1 MSFTLEVKNE
11 LKKLSKDSDEKKDFL
26 RRVFLLNGS
35 IMDPQKEYHME
46 IFSDSKELAKVICDT
61 LLEFGVS
68 AKIIEKKYNY
78 ATYVKEAESIALFLN
93 IIGAHKALLDFEN
106 VKVMHEMNNQINRV
120 VNCETA
126 NLSKI
131 VNTAVRQIEAINKI
145 KDNIGL
151 ANLPDGLRELAEL
164 RLKNPDMGLEELGKL
179 LSKPLGKSGV
189 NHRFKR
195 IEEIAE
201 GLTSLKGSF

>member
-1 MSFTLEVKNE
+1 MSFTVDVKNE
-11 LKKLSKDSDEKKDFL
+11 LKTLSKDSDEKKDFL

-35 IMDPQKEYHME
+35 IMDPMTEYHLE
-46 IFSDSKELAKVICDT
+46 IFSDSKELAETICE
-61 LLEFGVS
+61 LLIEFNIN

-93 IIGAHKALLDFEN
+93 IIGAHKALLNFEN

-131 VNTAVRQIEAINKI
+131 VNAAVRQIEAINKI
-145 KDNIGL
+145 KETIGL
-151 ANLPDGLRELAEL
+151 VNLPEGLREIAEL

-189 NHRFKR
+189 NHRFKK
-195 IEEIAE
+195 IEEIANT
-201 GLTSLKGSF
+201 L

>member
-1 MSFTLEVKNE
+1 MSFTSDVKDE
-11 LKKLSKDSDEKKDFL
+11 LKLLNKDNDEKKDFL

-35 IMDPQKEYHME
+35 ITDPNKEYHME
-46 IFSDSKELAKVICDT
+46 IFSDSKELAESICDI
-61 LLEFGVS
+61 LLEFRIS
-68 AKIIEKKYNY
+68 AKVIEKKYNY

-93 IIGAHKALLDFEN
+93 IIGAHMALLNFEN

-131 VNTAVRQIEAINKI
+131 VNAAVRQIDAINKI
-145 KDNIGL
+145 NDIMGL
-151 ANLPDGLRELAEL
+151 ANLPEGLRELAEL

-179 LSKPLGKSGV
+179 LVKPLGKSGV
-189 NHRFKR
+189 NHRFKK

-201 GLTSLKGSF
+201 SING

>member
-1 MSFTLEVKNE
+1 M
-11 LKKLSKDSDEKKDFL
+11 
-26 RRVFLLNGS
+26 LNGS
-35 IMDPQKEYHME
+35 IIDPMTEYHLE
-46 IFSDSKELAKVICDT
+46 IVSDSKELAETICE
-61 LLEFGVS
+61 LLIEFGIN
-68 AKIIEKKYNY
+68 AKVIEKKYNY

-93 IIGAHKALLDFEN
+93 IVGAHKALLNFEN
-106 VKVMHEMNNQINRV
+106 IKVMHEMNNQINRV

-131 VNTAVRQIEAINKI
+131 VNAAVRQIDAINKI
-145 KDNIGL
+145 KDTIGL
-151 ANLPDGLRELAEL
+151 NNLPEGLREIAEL

-195 IEEIAE
+195 IEELADGIQ
-201 GLTSLKGSF
+201 

>member
-1 MSFTLEVKNE
+1 MSFTLDVKNE
-11 LKKLSKDSDEKKDFL
+11 LKELNKDNDEKKDFL

-35 IMDPQKEYHME
+35 IIDPEKEYHLE
-46 IFSDSKELAKVICDT
+46 IISDSEELATVICDIMV
-61 LLEFGVS
+61 EFGIS
-68 AKIIEKKYNY
+68 AKVIEKKYNY

-93 IIGAHKALLDFEN
+93 IVGAHMALLNFEN
-106 VKVMHEMNNQINRV
+106 IKVTHEMNNQINRM

-131 VNTAVRQIEAINKI
+131 VNAAVRQIDAINKI
-145 KDNIGL
+145 KSTIGL
-151 ANLPDGLRELAEL
+151 ANLPEGLREIAEL

-195 IEEIAE
+195 IEEIAD
-201 GLTSLKGSF
+201 GINI

>member
-1 MSFTLEVKNE
+1 MSFSLDVKNE
-11 LKKLSKDSDEKKDFL
+11 LKLISKDSDEKKDFL

-35 IMDPQKEYHME
+35 IIDPNKEYHLE
-46 IFSDSKELAKVICDT
+46 IFSDSKELAETICDI
-61 LLEFGVS
+61 LIEFGVN

-78 ATYVKEAESIALFLN
+78 ATYIKEAESIALFLN
-93 IIGAHKALLDFEN
+93 IIGAHQALLNFEN
-106 VKVMHEMNNQINRV
+106 IKVMHEMNNQINRV

-131 VNTAVRQIEAINKI
+131 VNAAVRQIDAINKI
-145 KDNIGL
+145 KDTIGL
-151 ANLPDGLRELAEL
+151 NNLPEGLREIAEL

-201 GLTSLKGSF
+201 NI

>member
-11 LKKLSKDSDEKKDFL
+11 LKLLSKDNDEKKDFL

-35 IMDPQKEYHME
+35 IIDPEKEYHLE
-46 IFSDSKELAKVICDT
+46 ILSDSKELATVICDVM
-61 LLEFGVS
+61 LEFGIS
-68 AKIIEKKYNY
+68 AKIFEKKYNY

-93 IIGAHKALLDFEN
+93 VIGAHMALLNFEN
-106 VKVMHEMNNQINRV
+106 VKVMHEMNNQINRM

-131 VNTAVRQIEAINKI
+131 VNAAVRQIEAINKI
-145 KDNIGL
+145 KDSIGL
-151 ANLPDGLRELAEL
+151 INLPEGLREIAEL

-179 LSKPLGKSGV
+179 LSKPLSKSGV

-195 IEEIAE
+195 IEEIAD
-201 GLTSLKGSF
+201 GI

>member
-1 MSFTLEVKNE
+1 MSFSTDIKDE
-11 LKKLSKDSDEKKDFL
+11 LKLLDKDNDEKKDFL

-35 IMDPQKEYHME
+35 IIDPMTEYHLE
-46 IFSDSKELAKVICDT
+46 VVSDSKELAYTICD
-61 LLEFGVS
+61 LLIEYGIN
-68 AKIIEKKYNY
+68 AKVIEKKYNY

-106 VKVMHEMNNQINRV
+106 IKVMHEMNNQINRV

-131 VNTAVRQIEAINKI
+131 VNAAVRQIDAINKI
-145 KDNIGL
+145 KDTIGL
-151 ANLPDGLRELAEL
+151 ASLPEGLREIAEL

-189 NHRFKR
+189 NHRFKK
-195 IEEIAE
+195 IEEIAD
-201 GLTSLKGSF
+201 GIR

>member
-1 MSFTLEVKNE
+1 MSFTLDVKNE
-11 LKKLSKDSDEKKDFL
+11 IRELNKENDEKKDFL

-35 IMDPQKEYHME
+35 IIDPEKEYHLE
-46 IFSDSKELAKVICDT
+46 IISDSEELAIVICDIM
-61 LLEFGVS
+61 LEFGIS
-68 AKIIEKKYNY
+68 AKVIEKKYNY

-93 IIGAHKALLDFEN
+93 IIGAHMALLNFEN
-106 VKVMHEMNNQINRV
+106 IKVTHEMNNQINRM

-131 VNTAVRQIEAINKI
+131 VNAAVRQIDAINKI
-145 KDNIGL
+145 KRTIGL
-151 ANLPDGLRELAEL
+151 VNLPEGLREIAEL

-179 LSKPLGKSGV
+179 LSTPLGKSGV

-195 IEEIAE
+195 IEEIANE
-201 GLTSLKGSF
+201 IK

>member
-1 MSFTLEVKNE
+1 MSFTLDVKNE
-11 LKKLSKDSDEKKDFL
+11 LRLLNNDDDEKKDFL

-35 IMDPQKEYHME
+35 IIDPQKEYHLE
-46 IFSDSKELAKVICDT
+46 ILSDSRELAQVICDI
-61 LLEFGVS
+61 LIEFGIS

-93 IIGAHKALLDFEN
+93 VIGAHMALLNFEN
-106 VKVMHEMNNQINRV
+106 IKVMHEMNNQINRV

-131 VNTAVRQIEAINKI
+131 VNAAVRQIEAINKI
-145 KDNIGL
+145 QSSIGL
-151 ANLPDGLRELAEL
+151 EKLPDGLRELAEL

-189 NHRFKR
+189 NHRFKKL
-195 IEEIAE
+195 EEIAGE
-201 GLTSLKGSF
+201 L

>member
-11 LKKLSKDSDEKKDFL
+11 LKLLSKDNDEKKDFL

-35 IMDPQKEYHME
+35 IIDPEKEYHLE
-46 IFSDSKELAKVICDT
+46 ILSDSKELATTICDVMH
-61 LLEFGVS
+61 EFGIS
-68 AKIIEKKYNY
+68 AKVFEKKYNY

-93 IIGAHKALLDFEN
+93 VIGAHMALLNFEN
-106 VKVMHEMNNQINRV
+106 VKVMHEMNNQINRI

-131 VNTAVRQIEAINKI
+131 VNAAVRQIEAINKI
-145 KDNIGL
+145 KDSIGL
-151 ANLPDGLRELAEL
+151 INLPEGLREIAEL

-195 IEEIAE
+195 IEEIAN
-201 GLTSLKGSF
+201 GI

>member
-1 MSFTLEVKNE
+1 MSFTSDVKDE
-11 LKKLSKDSDEKKDFL
+11 LKLLNKDNDEKKDFL

-35 IMDPQKEYHME
+35 IMDPNKEYHLE
-46 IFSDSKELAKVICDT
+46 IFSDSKELAETICDI
-61 LLEFGVS
+61 LIEFGIN

-93 IIGAHKALLDFEN
+93 IVGAHRALLEFEN
-106 VKVMHEMNNQINRV
+106 VKVMHEMNNQINRM

-131 VNTAVRQIEAINKI
+131 VNAAVRQIDAINKI
-145 KDNIGL
+145 KSTIGL
-151 ANLPDGLRELAEL
+151 ANLSEGLREIAEL

-195 IEEIAE
+195 IEEIAD
-201 GLTSLKGSF
+201 GINI